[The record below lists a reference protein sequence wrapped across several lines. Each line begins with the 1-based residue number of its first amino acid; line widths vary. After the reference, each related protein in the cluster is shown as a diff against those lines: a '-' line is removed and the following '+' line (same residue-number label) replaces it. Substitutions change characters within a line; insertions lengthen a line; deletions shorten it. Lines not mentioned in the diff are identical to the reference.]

1 MDGVLA
7 SRSTR
12 NPSEHPPSV
21 ASLREATPPHG
32 SAVGRCSPASTL
44 FRDTPRMAPELPPPE
59 PPPARLARA
68 EFMRRFGR
76 PPSSIAF
83 APGRVNLIGEH
94 VDYAGGLVL
103 PIAIDRGTAV
113 AVGRTP
119 TGRDSTIISLDQGE
133 VSIDPLLAP
142 LPLVAP
148 AERWANYP
156 LGMLALLREEGV
168 AAPPLDLVAATD
180 LPIGGGLSSSAALTV
195 ATAVAA
201 LGALGIDADDF
212 GRMRL
217 ARGARLVEHRFAGVP
232 CGLMDPA
239 IVSLAREG
247 QALLLDCRLDGADGS
262 FRHVPL
268 PRELAVLILDSGVRH
283 RLDEGGYASRQQAV
297 REAAAMLG
305 VPTLRDLLDAASGN
319 LDEALA
325 RLDSVPLDAIVR
337 RRAHHVLAECD
348 RVRRAVA
355 ILDSLSEPRSDDASL
370 RSHRLGSLGRIL
382 VEGHA
387 SLRDDFGVSTP
398 ELDLLVEAS
407 LEAGALGARLT
418 GAGFGG
424 CVVVLMARSQDFPLT
439 EDVVRRYADQFS
451 GIFTWYSTTPRRG
464 ARVMTVS

>member
-1 MDGVLA
+1 MG
-7 SRSTR
+7 RS
-12 NPSEHPPSV
+12 
-21 ASLREATPPHG
+21 
-32 SAVGRCSPASTL
+32 SPAAIG
-44 FRDTPRMAPELPPPE
+44 FRDTARMAPELPLPE
-59 PPPARLARA
+59 PPPARVARA

-76 PPSSIAF
+76 PPSSTAF

-113 AVGRTP
+113 AVGPTP
-119 TGRDSTIISLDQGE
+119 PGRDSRIISLDQGE

-142 LPLVAP
+142 LPLVAL

-168 AAPPLDLVAATD
+168 APPPLDLVVATD
-180 LPIGGGLSSSAALTV
+180 LPIGGGLSSSAALTI

-201 LGALGIDADDF
+201 LGSMGPHADHLD
-212 GRMRL
+212 RMRL
-217 ARGARLVEHRFAGVP
+217 ARLARRVEHRFAGVP

-239 IVSLAREG
+239 VVSLAREG
-247 QALLLDCRLDGADGS
+247 HALLLDCLLDRDEDS

-268 PRELAVLILDSGVRH
+268 PKELAVLILDSGVRH
-283 RLDEGGYASRQQAV
+283 RLDEGGYSSRQQAV

-305 VPTLRDLLDAASGN
+305 VPTLRELLDAEGG
-319 LDEALA
+319 DLA
-325 RLDSVPLDAIVR
+325 AAHGRLDSSPLDAIVR
-337 RRAHHVLAECD
+337 RRARHVLSEID
-348 RVRRAVA
+348 RVRRAAA
-355 ILDSLSEPRSDDASL
+355 ILDAPCESRSADVTST
-370 RSHRLGSLGRIL
+370 SHRLAALGRIL

-407 LEAGALGARLT
+407 MDAGALGARLT

-424 CVVVLMARSQDFPLT
+424 CVVVLAERTQAQSLA
-439 EDVVRRYADQFS
+439 EKVVDRFSDQF
-451 GIFTWYSTTPRRG
+451 GVVATWHSTTPRGG
-464 ARVMTVS
+464 AHAMPAS